1 MNQNN
6 NKPNLKNFFI
16 KLLAITISIIIIINI
31 SYNLIFADKMENK
44 NKVLSLNE
52 KENIE
57 NIKEKIRLEIKKGLN
72 KDKVLS
78 DEDKVLLYE
87 FYKKLKKEFETV
99 K

>member
-1 MNQNN
+1 
-6 NKPNLKNFFI
+6 
-16 KLLAITISIIIIINI
+16 
-31 SYNLIFADKMENK
+31 MENI

>member
-1 MNQNN
+1 
-6 NKPNLKNFFI
+6 
-16 KLLAITISIIIIINI
+16 
-31 SYNLIFADKMENK
+31 MENI

-57 NIKEKIRLEIKKGLN
+57 NIKEKIRLEIKKCLN